1 MFKTKKYKAI
11 IGLAAIVSCAL
22 GVRTYAIEN
31 LEAAP
36 TLTNDK
42 ATYLNSLASDTKAI
56 VDMKTKLLKNVNFSE
71 IAKTTPEFEYLALL
85 FLFKRRNFIDKLRK
99 LINIFEYAI
108 PPAPAIDLGKDKLYH
123 DNNISYLMNI
133 ALQRIPGNPQDIQ
146 TKLKDFYSSIKDIYK
161 LNLTDFDKFNKELK
175 CKFENL
181 NNVNKLDFISLLDA
195 SSIHMAGVDFS
206 KIYETITRAE
216 SAFPTFFKNNE
227 NTQSINK
234 DTTNYNDIYIYTLNH
249 LNALYEFFNEL
260 FNKLIEFY
268 SNNEYVKEYHA
279 HIKNSN
285 YNCLV
290 QIMYYIRN
298 SFVMP
303 ATMFYQQM
311 YDRICDLKKS
321 KKLPI
326 ASSAKTL
333 VKNARANTIPTLNRL
348 ANSNLV
354 DYFSST
360 NPSNLSNSNTNNKKL
375 LSDLDP
381 EAMKLYKKNSLK
393 FALDAY
399 DSLHSTL
406 TLMLERHFFKNNEQK
421 VYPFHGIDFDK
432 IQQLISSIPQ
442 FLKLYQANTVV
453 NHNLDMC
460 ELENYRS
467 MANYVKELTSL
478 KNTIPLLA
486 LFYIFIECCYYARS
500 TFGFS
505 SDHFRPA
512 FKKIKKIIFEMTNT
526 ANKSNDKSKLVKT
539 LSDCLGAIKETIL
552 HIIVCIQEKFKA
564 TNLSDD
570 AYIDF
575 ICSDWNDCLTDIVPK
590 IQDDISSLSNATDP
604 ISSNIISTARTLM
617 LLKIYFYKK

>member
-22 GVRTYAIEN
+22 GVRTYAMIES
-31 LEAAP
+31 LETP
-36 TLTNDK
+36 THTNEIKKDK

-56 VDMKTKLLKNVNFSE
+56 LEMTTKLRENMNFSE
-71 IAKTTPEFEYLALL
+71 ISKTTPEFEYLALL

-99 LINIFEYAI
+99 LINIFDYAI
-108 PPAPAIDLGKDKLYH
+108 PLAPALNHANDTPYLI
-123 DNNISYLMNI
+123 NIS
-133 ALQRIPGNPQDIQ
+133 LQRIPGNPQDIQ
-146 TKLKDFYSSIKDIYK
+146 TKLKNFYSSIKDIYK
-161 LNLTDFDKFNKELK
+161 LNSTDFDKFNKELK
-175 CKFENL
+175 YKFENL
-181 NNVNKLDFISLLDA
+181 KNVNKLDFISLLDTQ
-195 SSIHMAGVDFS
+195 SIREAGVDFS
-206 KIYETITRAE
+206 KIYKTITRAE

-227 NTQSINK
+227 NTQSINT

-512 FKKIKKIIFEMTNT
+512 FKKIKKIIFEMTNPNT
-526 ANKSNDKSKLVKT
+526 DKSNDNSNFVNT
-539 LSDCLGAIKETIL
+539 LSECLGTIKATIL
-552 HIIVCIQEKFKA
+552 HIIVSSNIQLAPASMDYITYDSHYWFDKNKYSSEIVPTIQE
-564 TNLSDD
+564 
-570 AYIDF
+570 
-575 ICSDWNDCLTDIVPK
+575 
-590 IQDDISSLSNATDP
+590 DISSLSNATDP